1 MSSDPVEISVT
12 ILGSGTCVPSL
23 QRSSCSI
30 LAKIRDK
37 LLLFDSGAG
46 TMHRLLEKG
55 IEIFDISFVFYSHF
69 HPDHTAELVP
79 FLFANKYPDGN
90 RRYIPLTLMA
100 GRGFATFYN
109 NLKNVYGH
117 WIQLAPGLLNIV
129 ELDNTSYDMREFDE
143 FKVESL
149 PVEHNPESIA
159 FRITSPAGRSMV
171 YSGDTDFSEN
181 LVTLSKDADLLVC
194 ESAFPDELKVKG
206 HLTPFLAGNIATR
219 ANVRKLVLTHF
230 YPECDQVDIEK
241 QCRKSYSGPLIL
253 AEDLMQ
259 IKL

>member
-1 MSSDPVEISVT
+1 MSSDPAELSVT

-23 QRSSCSI
+23 RRSSCSI
-30 LAKIRDK
+30 LMNIRDK
-37 LLLFDSGAG
+37 FLLFDSGAG
-46 TMHRLLEKG
+46 TMRKLLESSIK
-55 IEIFDISFVFYSHF
+55 IYDVSFVFYSHF

-90 RRYIPLTLMA
+90 RRKIPLTLMA
-100 GRGFATFYN
+100 GKGFAKFYD

-117 WIQLAPGLLNIV
+117 WIELAPDLLTLV
-129 ELDNTSYDMREFDE
+129 ELDNTGYDMREFDD

-149 PVEHNPESIA
+149 PVDHNPESIA
-159 FRITSPAGRSMV
+159 YRITSSGGISMV

-181 LVTLSKDADLLVC
+181 LVTLSKDADLLIC
-194 ESAFPDELKVKG
+194 ESALPDNLKVKG
-206 HLTPFLAGNIATR
+206 HLTPSLAGEIADR

-241 QCRKSYSGPLIL
+241 ECRKTYSGPLLL

-259 IKL
+259 INL